1 MVYYYA
7 MPFVPLLE
15 LQIEFVIEFSY
26 VPLHLKLLNLDWNH
40 VDDPSDLM
48 RLKVESSKALR
59 CIYYR
64 LNDERSTHYWGTFV
78 IIFVFQ

>member
-1 MVYYYA
+1 

-15 LQIEFVIEFSY
+15 LQIESVLEFSY

-40 VDDPSDLM
+40 VDDPSELM
-48 RLKVESSKALR
+48 RLKVESNKALR

-64 LNDERSTHYWGTFV
+64 LNDESSTHYWGTFV